1 MFDIFNYVPF
11 MFLIVLLIMFVASAV
26 RILPE
31 YERGVL
37 FRLGRLAGA
46 RGPGL
51 FFIIPGIDK
60 LVRVSLRTV
69 ALDVPPQDVIT
80 HDNVTVKVSAVIY
93 FRVIEPQKAI
103 VEVENYLYAT
113 SQLAQTTLRSV
124 LGQVELDELLA
135 NREKIN
141 KELQEILDRH
151 TGPWGVK
158 VTAVEVKNIDLPQEM
173 LGPLPSR
180 PRPSGSGGPRSST
193 PTANSRRRKSWP
205 RRQRSWPPSPP
216 RFSSVTSRPSPR
228 WPRRRTPPPS
238 SRFPSTS
245 SRCSW
250 TGSGR
255 TRTRRNPD
263 VPGCRYKKRPVA
275 VDGPFL
281 RAGVSRESVRATW
294 PSRSWLLSSGS
305 PRTR

>member
-1 MFDIFNYVPF
+1 MFDIFNYVPVIF
-11 MFLIVLLIMFVASAV
+11 ILILLIMFAASAV
-26 RILPE
+26 RVLPE

-37 FRLGRLAGA
+37 FRLGRLAGS

-93 FRVIEPQKAI
+93 FRVMEPQKAI

-173 LGPLPSR
+173 LRAIAKQAEAERERRAKVIHADGEFQASEKLAQAAKILAAEPTSLQLR
-180 PRPSGSGGPRSST
+180 YLQTLTEVAAEKNST
-193 PTANSRRRKSWP
+193 TI
-205 RRQRSWPPSPP
+205 
-216 RFSSVTSRPSPR
+216 
-228 WPRRRTPPPS
+228 
-238 SRFPSTS
+238 FP
-245 SRCSW
+245 
-250 TGSGR
+250 
-255 TRTRRNPD
+255 
-263 VPGCRYKKRPVA
+263 VPIDLIKMFLDKAGDKK
-275 VDGPFL
+275 
-281 RAGVSRESVRATW
+281 E
-294 PSRSWLLSSGS
+294 
-305 PRTR
+305 